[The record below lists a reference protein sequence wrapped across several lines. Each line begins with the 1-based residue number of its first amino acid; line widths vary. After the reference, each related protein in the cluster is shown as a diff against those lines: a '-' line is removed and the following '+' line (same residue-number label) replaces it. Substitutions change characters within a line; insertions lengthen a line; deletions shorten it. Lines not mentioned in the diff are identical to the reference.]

1 MFSGMAASSQQCDP
15 CSRLYKNSEATSW
28 CFECEESLCTDC
40 VQAHKASKAS
50 MNHHIIDL
58 KDDSIIKPNQTLPIQ
73 RYCSVHPEF
82 VLDFFCTQH
91 DATCCR
97 HCMSEVHRS
106 CDKVVPI
113 EIASKGAKTSSFCGD
128 ISDGMKQVHSTLQ
141 TIIQNR
147 TVNLETIKQE
157 DEQILKK
164 ILEFKASIIEK
175 INELEKATFSEL
187 QRVRQMSILQIE
199 TEKTKAEKSTKL
211 VEEYLQQIDFLR
223 KNGSDPHMFLLLH
236 EMQSNLHT
244 EDHNLQELIGNISV
258 FKLVYKQPTN
268 IFSKLGNLGVVQTSR
283 NPCPISYSPS
293 KHVEAQQLSLS
304 DQTPKSF
311 KWTSKVNVKHGAICS
326 MMVHKDGNLF
336 IASGSSLLEFD
347 KEMCVKKYKLSAEP
361 WDITFSNSGE
371 ILASIRYQATVH
383 IIDRFKSKEKKI
395 ELQRIDRC
403 NGIACANDKIFIG
416 GNRMLHIFDSKF
428 KCKKRIPVG
437 DSNLVYL
444 HHDHNKLYFSDCTNV
459 YCTAEDGT
467 EIYTFSSP
475 DLQVPDGITT
485 DGKGNVYVV
494 GRGSD
499 NIHRLSKDGKSSQVI
514 LTRSD
519 GIKDPVGLCFSKC
532 HRKLFVANDGGRY
545 VTVYNCE

>member
-1 MFSGMAASSQQCDP
+1 MAASNPQCDP

-28 CFECEESLCTDC
+28 CLECEESLCTDC

-50 MNHHIIDL
+50 MNHHTIDL
-58 KDDSIIKPNQTLPIQ
+58 KEASIINQNQTLPIQ
-73 RYCSVHPEF
+73 RNCSVHPEF

-106 CDKVVPI
+106 CDKVVPL

-147 TVNLETIKQE
+147 TDNLETIKQE
-157 DEQILKK
+157 DDQILKK
-164 ILEFKASIIEK
+164 ISEFKTSLIEK
-175 INELEKATFSEL
+175 INELEKSTFSEL

-199 TEKTKAEKSTKL
+199 IDKTKAEKSAKL

-223 KNGSDPHMFLLLH
+223 KNGSDHHMFLLLH
-236 EMQSNLHT
+236 EMQSNFQI
-244 EDHNLQELIGNISV
+244 EDHKLQDLIGNISV
-258 FKLVYKQPTN
+258 FKLVYKQPAN
-268 IFSKLGNLGVVQTSR
+268 ILSELRNLGVVQTIR

-293 KHVEAQQLSLS
+293 KHIEAQQLSLS
-304 DQTPKSF
+304 AKTPKSF
-311 KWTSKVNVKHGAICS
+311 KWTSKFNVKHAAICS
-326 MMVHKDGNLF
+326 MMIHKDGNLF

-347 KEMCVKKYKLSAEP
+347 KEICVKKYKLLAEP
-361 WDITFSNSGE
+361 WDIAFSNSGK
-371 ILASIRYQATVH
+371 ILASIRYQATVRVFDY
-383 IIDRFKSKEKKI
+383 IKSKGKRIDFE
-395 ELQRIDRC
+395 RIDRC

-416 GNRMLHIFDSKF
+416 GNRMLYIFDSKF
-428 KCKKRIPVG
+428 KLEKRIHVG

-444 HHDHNKLYFSDCTNV
+444 HHDNKKLYFSDCTNV
-459 YCTAEDGT
+459 YCRAEDGT

-514 LTRSD
+514 LTISD
-519 GIKDPVGLCFSKC
+519 GIKDPVVLCFSKC
-532 HRKLFVANDGGRY
+532 NRKLFVANDGGRY
-545 VTVYNCE
+545 VAVYNCE